1 MKYIRQILFI
11 FYPHL
16 FYYLNLILCLLS
28 IVTII
33 KVSTKEINFS
43 DKNLIFKSNNN
54 DTKANSDF
62 LYIEHHHNYSSHRH
76 HKNNTNR
83 LKKSEN
89 KAGGGFDN
97 LIVQTQSGRIRGTS
111 FYVDEHLDNQNKL
124 SRIDAWLGIPFAEKP
139 IGNLR
144 FKRPIPIKGWDDI
157 LNATELPN
165 SCYQLRDLV
174 FENFPGAEMWNPN
187 TNVSEDCL
195 YLNIWVP
202 YPRPRNAAVM
212 VKCFKFYKIYNF
224 MLLFKG
230 LDFRRRFLFRINY
243 TKSL

>member
-1 MKYIRQILFI
+1 M
-11 FYPHL
+11 
-16 FYYLNLILCLLS
+16 NLIFCLFS
-28 IVTII
+28 ILTFNQI
-33 KVSTKEINFS
+33 STKEIKSF
-43 DKNLIFKSNNN
+43 DENLTTKINNT
-54 DTKANSDF
+54 TKNSDSF
-62 LYIEHHHNYSSHRH
+62 YIEHQHNYSSHRH
-76 HKNNTNR
+76 HKNR

-89 KAGGGFDN
+89 KASGNDN

-111 FYVDEHLDNQNKL
+111 FYVDEHLDNQNKP

-144 FKRPIPIKGWDDI
+144 FKRPVPIKGWDDI

-195 YLNIWVP
+195 YLNIWAP

-212 VKCFKFYKIYNF
+212 VSF
-224 MLLFKG
+224 
-230 LDFRRRFLFRINY
+230 
-243 TKSL
+243 